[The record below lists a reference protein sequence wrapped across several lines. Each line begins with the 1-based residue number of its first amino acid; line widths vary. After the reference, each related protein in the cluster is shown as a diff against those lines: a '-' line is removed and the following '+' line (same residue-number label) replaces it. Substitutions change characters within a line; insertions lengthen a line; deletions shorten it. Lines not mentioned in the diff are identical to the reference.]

1 MLAEFPDEILP
12 IEAAH
17 LPAILRQFPV
27 WVSGWHGMVAQW
39 RTTRMV
45 IQTVVFVALLVVAVL
60 GWHARRMARR
70 LARAERRLAR
80 AEIERDFLEGILDAI
95 ADPIFVKDRDHR
107 LVWVNEAECRLA
119 GKERQALVGKTDYD
133 FFPKDQVDVFWRQDD
148 VVFETGH
155 ENVNEE
161 GITSAE
167 GAVRAIVTKKS
178 LWVDRSGTQHIVGVI
193 RDISDRKRAEEEVRR
208 LNSKLEQRVTERTAE
223 LSRAKRDLDE
233 IIDTIADPLF
243 VKDEQHRFVLVN
255 RAQCDLVGL
264 QRHELLGKSDHD
276 LFPKSE
282 SDVFWAKDQL
292 VLDTGAE
299 NINEEIFT
307 NLKGVVYTLSTKRTL
322 FIDEKGGKRI
332 VGVIRDITERK
343 RLDEQLRQAQKMES
357 VGLLAGGIAHDF
369 NNLLTP
375 ILGNCQLL
383 LLGRLDPAAKEMVEE
398 VERAAE
404 HLKVLTR
411 QLLAFGR
418 KQMLELRRIDLR
430 DVVTSFEPILRRTIQ
445 EDIRI
450 ELSFAPDLE
459 TVLADAGQLEQVLL
473 NLAIN
478 ARDAMPTGGVLT
490 IEGRN
495 VNIDEGFARA
505 HRGFRSGRYA
515 ALALRDTGTGMD
527 QETQQR
533 LFEPFFS
540 TKKGGRGSGLGL
552 AMVHGIVEQHLG
564 AILVHSELGKGS
576 TFEIYLPCA
585 PRVGGADVSGSR
597 LPGLAIDAGKG
608 ETILV
613 LEDDTM
619 VRVSVCNML
628 RRMGYKVIEA
638 DSAEHCCRLA
648 ASHQGHIDLF
658 LTDVVMPDMNGKEV
672 YERLAP
678 LRKGLKVLYMSG
690 YAADVIVH
698 RGIVDEEVQFI
709 QKPLSIGALS
719 RKIREILDSQAASQT

>member
-1 MLAEFPDEILP
+1 
-12 IEAAH
+12 
-17 LPAILRQFPV
+17 
-27 WVSGWHGMVAQW
+27 
-39 RTTRMV
+39 MV
-45 IQTVVFVALLVVAVL
+45 IQTVVFVALLVVVAVL

-70 LARAERRLAR
+70 LARAETG
-80 AEIERDFLEGILDAI
+80 RDFLEGILDAI

-107 LVWVNEAECRLA
+107 LVWVNEAECHLA
-119 GKERQALVGKTDYD
+119 GKAREALVDKTDYD
-133 FFPKDQVDVFWRQDD
+133 FFPKEQVDVFWRQDD

-161 GITSAE
+161 AITSAE
-167 GAVRAIVTKKS
+167 GVVRTIATKKS
-178 LWVDRSGTQHIVGVI
+178 LWVDRCGKQHIVGVI
-193 RDISDRKRAEEEVRR
+193 RDISDRKQAEEEVRR
-208 LNSKLEQRVTERTAE
+208 LNSELEQRVTARTAE
-223 LSRAKRDLDE
+223 FSRAKRDLDE

-243 VKDEQHRFVLVN
+243 VKDEQRRYVLAN
-255 RAQCDLVGL
+255 RAQCELVGL
-264 QRHELLGKSDHD
+264 QRHELLGRSDYD

-299 NINEEIFT
+299 NINEEVFT
-307 NLKGVVYTLSTKRTL
+307 DSKGVVHTLSTKKTL

-383 LLGRLDPAAKEMVEE
+383 LLGQLESGAKEMAQE

-418 KQMLELRRIDLR
+418 KQMLELRRVALR
-430 DVVTSFEPILRRTIQ
+430 DVVTSFQPILRRTIR

-450 ELSFAPDLE
+450 ELFFAPDLE

-478 ARDAMPTGGVLT
+478 ARDAMPTGGALT

-495 VNIDEGFARA
+495 VDIDEGFARA

-515 ALALRDTGTGMD
+515 ALAIRDTGTGMD

-533 LFEPFFS
+533 LFEPFFT
-540 TKKGGRGSGLGL
+540 TKKGGKGSGLGL
-552 AMVHGIVEQHLG
+552 AMVYGIVEQHLG
-564 AILVHSELGKGS
+564 AILVHSELAKGS

-585 PRVGGADVSGSR
+585 SRAGGADASGSR
-597 LPGLAIDAGKG
+597 IPSLALDAGKG

-613 LEDDTM
+613 LEDDAM
-619 VRVSVCNML
+619 VRASVCKL
-628 RRMGYKVIEA
+628 LCRMGYKVMEA
-638 DSAEHCCRLA
+638 ESAEHCCRLV
-648 ASHQGHIDLF
+648 ASHQGPIDLF

-672 YERLAP
+672 YECLAP

-709 QKPLSIGALS
+709 QKPLSIEALS
-719 RKIREILDSQAASQT
+719 RKIREIMDSQAPSHA